1 MKVNFRDK
9 LTETTFKVEIIT
21 KGQDGRML
29 LFLPARDEFECNC
42 IVIAEKTGRYYET
55 VGDEEAY
62 INL

>member
-1 MKVNFRDK
+1 MKVYFRDK
-9 LTETTFKVEIIT
+9 ISEITLQVKVIQ

-29 LFLPARDEFECNC
+29 LFLPAKDEFECDC